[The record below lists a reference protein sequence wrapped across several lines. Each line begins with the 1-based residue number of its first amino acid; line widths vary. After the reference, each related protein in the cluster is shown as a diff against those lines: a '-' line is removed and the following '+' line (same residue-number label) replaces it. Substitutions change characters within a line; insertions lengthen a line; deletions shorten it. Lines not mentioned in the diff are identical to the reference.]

1 MNTFPAVSSL
11 FNPCCFCEKM
21 KIASLPGGLQSSLRI
36 TFIDL
41 WINLFIFSLFGM
53 SISSSVVFSSLEGSV
68 DPLKST
74 EGCVWI
80 STETEST
87 AIITLTVIAIL
98 VIIWDFLFL
107 TGRKYSAPYLYF
119 MIKCQCF

>member
-1 MNTFPAVSSL
+1 
-11 FNPCCFCEKM
+11 M
-21 KIASLPGGLQSSLRI
+21 KIASLPGGLQSSSRI

-41 WINLFIFSLFGM
+41 WINLFISSLFGM

-68 DPLKST
+68 DPLVST
-74 EGCVWI
+74 KGCVWI

-87 AIITLTVIAIL
+87 AIITLTIIAIL
-98 VIIWDFLFL
+98 VIIWGFLFL
-107 TGRKYSAPYLYF
+107 TGRKSSVPYLFF